1 MGKKMLDSNRYKE
14 QLRNLDPVRI
24 NGKVTQVIGL
34 MVESE
39 GPDASIGDVCY
50 IYPSKGNK
58 PLQAEVVG

>member
-1 MGKKMLDSNRYKE
+1 MKKLNSARYMDH
-14 QLRNLDPVRI
+14 LRHLDPVRI

-50 IYPSKGNK
+50 IYPTKQSK
-58 PLQAEVVG
+58 PLKA